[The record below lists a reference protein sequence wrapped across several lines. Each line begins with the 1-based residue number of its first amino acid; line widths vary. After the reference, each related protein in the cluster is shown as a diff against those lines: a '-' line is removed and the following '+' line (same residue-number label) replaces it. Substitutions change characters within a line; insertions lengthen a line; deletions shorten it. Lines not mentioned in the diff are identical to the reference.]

1 MRAVGLLNSLIPW
14 FLQLFTVP
22 LKSNTSIHHY
32 LGHLSF
38 LGGLVALANSNEI
51 GAFVPS
57 IYDTCR
63 IIAKE
68 DALLFVRS
76 SALAKKLITK
86 LFRNIVLL
94 CIQPTIGAIPSDFL
108 ELDSPLE
115 HVIDY
120 LLNVLSDRDTPVRY
134 AASKSLSVIA
144 LKLDPQMAGE
154 VVGAVLGSLQQDVLW
169 NGPSRNLT
177 AVNPLLW
184 HGLTLTLAHFLF
196 RRTPS
201 TAQLPDILS
210 ALLMALT
217 FEQRSATGG
226 SIGTNV
232 RDAACF
238 GIWSLS
244 RRYTTQELLAV
255 DTASIRAATRHGQKS
270 SVVQM
275 LAVELLVTACLDPA
289 GNIRRGS
296 SAALQELIGRHP
308 DTVHEGIPLVQI
320 VDYHAVGL
328 RQRATTE
335 ISFFAASLGKIY
347 RDALFDGLF
356 DWRGVGAPDILS
368 RNAAAEAMGRLST
381 LEVRFEV
388 VIGMVNRVKQR
399 LKTVAHRDVEERHGL
414 MMSLASFIDHCEGSC
429 RRSSLPSCHTE
440 ERSDK
445 DLKQLVIL
453 WSVFDESFNITDR
466 DLTSTALRPELTVVA
481 VSTLIYH
488 LAQIPSINM
497 YSYLTGPS
505 PPAEMQ
511 NILHLLSCC
520 IARTEETTL
529 QIAPDAA
536 TAFVQWFPPKERE
549 RVVEEWLSR
558 VCHASARSAPRD
570 AGYVLSLAKNYR
582 LVCDEAAGQRI
593 VDALTIRCTPEV
605 DVDTRVNALRS
616 LRIMARWTFG
626 SGMEGCRAK
635 IAAAVHAG
643 LNDYT
648 INERGDVGSLVRLE
662 ALDVLEEGWAW
673 HSDWDDDSSTEAEER
688 RLYCAVLRLSVEKLD
703 RIRVRAAQRL
713 TGLMCRANETMD
725 PNHRRP
731 FRNDEDNDSLVTSLK
746 SAYSTALAYTP
757 RPSSASETIT
767 PSADTSSVSTYLY
780 YRSLLQLLAPN
791 ILPCI
796 RKAILEGYISS
807 AGGGS
812 ESVVQAS
819 RTALADALAADA
831 LPTCG
836 STYRLVDV
844 CHTFVDILRDNLS
857 TDRIVLPLLEVL
869 AFLFDAF
876 IIQRVA
882 EEGTY
887 FRWKTLL
894 SLVQKAHFK
903 SNSIP
908 KLLAAINVYRGLTE
922 IEVVRGSALTKLA
935 SMLLH
940 PFPKVRAAVAD
951 SLYTVTEDEAL

>member
-1 MRAVGLLNSLIPW
+1 
-14 FLQLFTVP
+14 
-22 LKSNTSIHHY
+22 
-32 LGHLSF
+32 
-38 LGGLVALANSNEI
+38 
-51 GAFVPS
+51 
-57 IYDTCR
+57 
-63 IIAKE
+63 
-68 DALLFVRS
+68 
-76 SALAKKLITK
+76 
-86 LFRNIVLL
+86 
-94 CIQPTIGAIPSDFL
+94 
-108 ELDSPLE
+108 
-115 HVIDY
+115 
-120 LLNVLSDRDTPVRY
+120 
-134 AASKSLSVIA
+134 
-144 LKLDPQMAGE
+144 
-154 VVGAVLGSLQQDVLW
+154 
-169 NGPSRNLT
+169 
-177 AVNPLLW
+177 
-184 HGLTLTLAHFLF
+184 
-196 RRTPS
+196 
-201 TAQLPDILS
+201 
-210 ALLMALT
+210 
-217 FEQRSATGG
+217 
-226 SIGTNV
+226 
-232 RDAACF
+232 
-238 GIWSLS
+238 
-244 RRYTTQELLAV
+244 
-255 DTASIRAATRHGQKS
+255 
-270 SVVQM
+270 
-275 LAVELLVTACLDPA
+275 
-289 GNIRRGS
+289 
-296 SAALQELIGRHP
+296 
-308 DTVHEGIPLVQI
+308 
-320 VDYHAVGL
+320 
-328 RQRATTE
+328 
-335 ISFFAASLGKIY
+335 
-347 RDALFDGLF
+347 
-356 DWRGVGAPDILS
+356 
-368 RNAAAEAMGRLST
+368 
-381 LEVRFEV
+381 
-388 VIGMVNRVKQR
+388 
-399 LKTVAHRDVEERHGL
+399 
-414 MMSLASFIDHCEGSC
+414 
-429 RRSSLPSCHTE
+429 
-440 ERSDK
+440 
-445 DLKQLVIL
+445 
-453 WSVFDESFNITDR
+453 
-466 DLTSTALRPELTVVA
+466 
-481 VSTLIYH
+481 
-488 LAQIPSINM
+488 M

-908 KLLAAINVYRGLTE
+908 KLLAAVNVYRGLTE

-951 SLYTVTEDEAL
+951 SLYTVTEDEALKPHDWSSDVKALKPVVEAFQKRYLEH